1 MKPKVRL
8 PYGARSEAEMQRN
21 LARLGTRWQ
30 ANPTPEPV
38 LQRSA
43 ASYWWEG
50 FFWGW
55 FWGSWWR

>member
-1 MKPKVRL
+1 MKKQRL

-30 ANPTPEPV
+30 ENTSPERP
-38 LQRSA
+38 RSR
-43 ASYWWEG
+43 ASVWWDG

-55 FWGSWWR
+55 FWGTWR